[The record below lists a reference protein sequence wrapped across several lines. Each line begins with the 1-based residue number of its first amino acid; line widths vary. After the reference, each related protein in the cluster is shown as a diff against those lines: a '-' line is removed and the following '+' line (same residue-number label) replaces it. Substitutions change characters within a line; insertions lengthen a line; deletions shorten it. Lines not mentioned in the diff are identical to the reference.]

1 MVIAT
6 LLIGVRVV
14 GESVRSVG
22 LDEHAVRIDLLRFHL
37 FICLLLACLLL
48 LVSVVDLFDLS
59 EIGNLILV
67 FITFQKHVVE
77 RVC

>member
-22 LDEHAVRIDLLRFHL
+22 LDEHTVCIDLLRFHL
-37 FICLLLACLLL
+37 FIRLLLACLLL

-67 FITFQKHVVE
+67 FITF
-77 RVC
+77 